1 LFLSIFKEKRKDM
14 LKYYNVLW
22 DNVKTIKDIK
32 LLLSIMATKVVINHD
47 DTVDVEIY
55 ENMKKLLEESTEE
68 ITS

>member
-47 DTVDVEIY
+47 DAVDVEIY